1 MTTGMR
7 RFLSIVVTI
16 AISACGDGPTPAQ
29 STACPTGTKAE
40 DTICLASGADGRWIV
55 DQIRS
60 DAEAN
65 DLRSVVFGIRRGDQ
79 TIAVG
84 AIGESD
90 DGVLATREMHYRV
103 GNISAGFLTTTL
115 LQLVEEG
122 KIRIDDP
129 LSKWFP
135 DLPDADRITI
145 EMLAS
150 STAGYLHFPNLE
162 NFVDVFYADPF
173 RTWTAEELIAIG
185 TEDGTQFPPGTSW
198 LFSDTN
204 LVILGEILQRIEGRT
219 LGESI
224 EERILGHL
232 SLESTASPLHAR
244 IPAPVL
250 HGFSDERGAYEDAT
264 FWNPTWNLH
273 SGSMTSRLEDLMTW
287 ARALGTGALLSSESY
302 ELMTAPRTVGL
313 GRMTESLYYTFG
325 IGVSNGWIVT
335 NPSLQGYREILAYLP
350 SQDLTIVLVS
360 TMRPE
365 ADMDPNHATRIFKN
379 LAARLAPEA
388 LPALPG

>member
-1 MTTGMR
+1 MLRYG
-7 RFLSIVVTI
+7 SILV
-16 AISACGDGPTPAQ
+16 ALALAACGDGPTSAQ
-29 STACPTGTKAE
+29 TTQCPPGTTAEEA
-40 DTICLASGADGRWIV
+40 ICLSSDPDARWIV
-55 DQIRS
+55 DQIRN
-60 DAEAN
+60 DAVAN
-65 DLRSVVFGIRRGDQ
+65 DLRAVVFGVRRGGR
-79 TIAVG
+79 TLAVG

-90 DGVLATREMHYRV
+90 DGVPATRDMHYRA

-122 KIRIDDP
+122 RISIDDP

-135 DLPDADRITI
+135 NLPDADRITI

-150 STAGYLHFPNLE
+150 STAGYLHFPNLDE
-162 NFVDVFYADPF
+162 FVDEFYADPF
-173 RTWTAEELIAIG
+173 RPWTADELIELG
-185 TEDGTQFPPGTSW
+185 TDPGTQFPPGTSW

-204 LVILGEILQRIEGRT
+204 LVILGEILQRVEDRT

-224 EERILGHL
+224 EERILL
-232 SLESTASPLHAR
+232 PLALANTASPLDAHL
-244 IPAPVL
+244 PAPVL
-250 HGFSDERGAYEDAT
+250 HGFSDERGSYEDAT

-273 SGSMTSRLEDLMTW
+273 SGSMTSRLDDLMTW
-287 ARALGTGALLSSESY
+287 ARALGTGALLSPESF

-350 SQDLTIVLVS
+350 SQDLTIVLAS
-360 TMRPE
+360 TMRPA
-365 ADMDPNHATRIFKN
+365 ADMDPNHSTRIFKN
-379 LAARLAPEA
+379 LAARLSPEA